1 MPIFELVVTPALARS
16 VCLSLYSL
24 PTTGPKEIVQI
35 SQQTPKMADPLS
47 ITASVLAVITA
58 AVQSTKSLCETVK
71 RFKDRN
77 KTLRRLQ
84 DELEDLTRIFD
95 SLIHVINAEASIL
108 ALLKGPIDRCSQ
120 VCREF
125 EQSMQVFNKKSTT
138 GFRDWTKMGFMRGDI
153 NEFID
158 VIAGYKSTISVG
170 LGTIT
175 MFVAII
181 CLLRTSLTCFIRHT
195 SKVSHQVLK
204 EYNEMIQDTVY
215 NLEVHLQRIDEKMAR
230 FTLDSSNT
238 SCITIDLK
246 DEKEVTK
253 QCLRICE
260 DARSYIESLIHQE
273 SSLLQEAP
281 QNAAEDVFQKSF
293 EAQLLTRQALAKNQE
308 SFADITGHLRK
319 RLESLVLNRDPRDD
333 NERSRLQDDIN
344 ISKQCLEI
352 CKVASNASCQK
363 IYRIGE
369 VIADGDSD
377 QVVVTTLADLFDI
390 KKAISRDSSAQLVG
404 SMTEDALGHL
414 VEKRYSSRFGT
425 LARDFDPAEAGSTSS
440 PSVFETQ
447 KSSESFPAQTGQH
460 SPGPK
465 SKHNRPSSNEMRK
478 RVMRDAVE

>member
-1 MPIFELVVTPALARS
+1 
-16 VCLSLYSL
+16 
-24 PTTGPKEIVQI
+24 
-35 SQQTPKMADPLS
+35 MADPLS
-47 ITASVLAVITA
+47 VTASVLAVITA
-58 AVQSTKSLCETVK
+58 AVQSTKSLCETIK

-84 DELEDLTRIFD
+84 DELEDLARILD
-95 SLIHVINAEASIL
+95 SLLHVINAEASIL
-108 ALLKGPIDRCSQ
+108 ALLQGPIDRCSQ

-125 EQSMQVFNKKSTT
+125 EQSMQVFNKKSKT
-138 GFRDWTKMGFMRGDI
+138 GFRDWTKMEFMRGDI

-158 VIAGYKSTISVG
+158 VISGYKSTISVG

-175 MFVAII
+175 
-181 CLLRTSLTCFIRHT
+181 LHT
-195 SKVSHQVLK
+195 SKVSHQVLQ

-230 FTLDSSNT
+230 FTLDDSNT
-238 SCITIDLK
+238 SDMTIDLK

-260 DARSYIESLIHQE
+260 DARSYIESLTHQE

-281 QNAAEDVFQKSF
+281 QNAAEDVVQKCF
-293 EAQLLTRQALAKNQE
+293 EAQLLTRQALVTNQE
-308 SFADITGHLRK
+308 SFAEITGHLRK
-319 RLESLVLNRDPRDD
+319 RLESLVLNSDPRDD

-390 KKAISRDSSAQLVG
+390 KKAISRDHSAQLVG
-404 SMTEDALGHL
+404 SMTEEALGQL
-414 VEKRYSSRFGT
+414 VEKRYSSRFGA
-425 LARDFDPAEAGSTSS
+425 LADKFDPAEAGRSSS
-440 PSVFETQ
+440 PSIFEAQ
-447 KSSESFPAQTGQH
+447 KSSQAFPAQTGRHEQ
-460 SPGPK
+460 SAGPK
-465 SKHNRPSSNEMRK
+465 LRHDRPSSNEMRK
-478 RVMRDAVE
+478 RVIRDATESDLCQ